1 MAVEALDTDQAETIG
16 IVVIIAVVLVGGVIS
31 AIITAIVAR
40 VVVIVIVLL
49 LAAFVWTQRASIS
62 SAAKN
67 CDASFFGIHL
77 TPSNA
82 DVKRYCQNIGR

>member
-16 IVVIIAVVLVGGVIS
+16 IVVIIAVVLIGAVVS
-31 AIITAIVAR
+31 AVITAILGRIVVIA
-40 VVVIVIVLL
+40 VVVL
-49 LAAFVWTQRASIS
+49 LAAVVWSQRAHIS

-82 DVKRYCQNIGR
+82 DVKRYCQNSGR